1 MPTTGPTGP
10 NAVIVPE
17 HGPSEWFTI
26 APWFVFHFSCVRIAF
41 TPLALLTLS
50 DREQLTTAGT
60 VGSGR
65 AVLAPPRSSARV
77 DVAT

>member
-50 DREQLTTAGT
+50 DREQLHDRRH
-60 VGSGR
+60 GR
-65 AVLAPPRSSARV
+65 VRASRARAAPVVCAS
-77 DVAT
+77 